1 MVVASFGGGVNS
13 TAMLIGMHERGE
25 KVDLI
30 LFADTGGEKP
40 HTYEFIMEF
49 NLWLLDHGFPD
60 IRFVQRTNREQE
72 FKNLEQDCLDG
83 KMLPSIAYG
92 FKACSIKYKRD
103 PQDKFCN
110 NYQPCKDVWKI
121 GLKVVKLIGY
131 DMDEPHRARIP
142 EDEKYAYRY
151 PLIEWGWGR
160 EECVEAIAR
169 AGLKQPG
176 KSACFFCPSSK
187 KPEIMQLRRQY
198 PALAERAVAMERNA
212 LGPKCALCGG
222 KGWVDCG
229 VNAAAVLAGESDN
242 CPKCHGSGHT
252 EAMVK
257 GLGRSFAWGDLYAAD
272 DNQAKLFPESRIEQ
286 ECGCYD
292 G

>member
-1 MVVASFGGGVNS
+1 MIGSTMEGPDMSTDDFEQNTVAKHEADQLHNATLVVASFGGGVNS

-40 HTYEFIMEF
+40 HTYAHILEMTE
-49 NLWLLDHGFPD
+49 WLVKHGMPR
-60 IRFVQRTNREQE
+60 IYTVAHTNRDGLYRS
-72 FKNLEQDCLDG
+72 LEKDCLDG

-92 FKACSIKYKRD
+92 FKACSIKYKRG

-110 NYQPCKDVWKI
+110 NYQPCKDIWSAGGKI
-121 GLKVVKLIGY
+121 IKLIGY

-142 EDEKYAYRY
+142 EDEKYIYRY

-160 EECVEAIAR
+160 DECIETIKR
-169 AGLKQPG
+169 ALITVPG

-198 PALAERAVAMERNA
+198 PALAARAVVMEKNA
-212 LGPKCALCGG
+212 ELTA
-222 KGWVDCG
+222 
-229 VNAAAVLAGESDN
+229 
-242 CPKCHGSGHT
+242 
-252 EAMVK
+252 VK
-257 GLGRSFAWGDLYAAD
+257 GLGRSFAWGDLYEAD
-272 DNQAKLFPESRIEQ
+272 DRQAKMFPETRIEID
-286 ECGCYD
+286 CGCYD